1 MTEQGSDQVERLR
14 LRSTSPYPPQPPRKS
29 LVVDAVMWA
38 ARRGT
43 NRQGVTP
50 HLSGGDDGSKVRWEY
65 AGAPDFWTAF
75 GGVVGPE
82 VFRGRDV
89 LDIGCGW
96 GGKAIYYA
104 EHSGL
109 RRIHGFDLPA
119 FDPAVPAAVAAERG
133 LTNCSF
139 ENGLAE
145 EIPCD
150 DAEFD
155 VAIMDDVLE
164 HVTHPR
170 RVIAESHRV
179 LRPGGLL
186 MARFPSIRMMNAHHL
201 DRAIQYPALHYL
213 MSLRTWAAGLNYRL
227 LESKGAED
235 FEPFD
240 EVVSTPY
247 HHAATRNLNGLD
259 FGAFSEIVERSGFY
273 ARLLTVV
280 PQPLVRRRGPQ
291 RIAAGAYR
299 SLWRVPQLREF
310 LGLTIAFVGEKAS
323 R

>member
-1 MTEQGSDQVERLR
+1 MRV
-14 LRSTSPYPPQPPRKS
+14 
-29 LVVDAVMWA
+29 

-50 HLSGGDDGSKVRWEY
+50 HLSGGDDSAKVRWEY
-65 AGAPDFWTAF
+65 EGASDFWTVF

-96 GGKAIYYA
+96 GGKAIHYA

-139 ENGLAE
+139 DNGLAE
-145 EIPCD
+145 EIPCG

-164 HVTHPR
+164 HVTHPD
-170 RVIAESHRV
+170 RVIAESRRV
-179 LRPGGLL
+179 LRRGGLL
-186 MARFPSIRMMNAHHL
+186 IARFPSIRMMNAHHL

-213 MSLRTWAAGLNYRL
+213 LPLRTWAAGLNHRL
-227 LESKGAED
+227 LESNGAEN

-247 HHAATRNLNGLD
+247 HHAVTRNLNGMD
-259 FGAFSEIVERSGFY
+259 FSAFTEIVERSGFDT
-273 ARLLTVV
+273 RLLTVV
-280 PQPLVRRRGPQ
+280 PQPLGRPGGPQ
-291 RIAAGAYR
+291 RIAGGVYR